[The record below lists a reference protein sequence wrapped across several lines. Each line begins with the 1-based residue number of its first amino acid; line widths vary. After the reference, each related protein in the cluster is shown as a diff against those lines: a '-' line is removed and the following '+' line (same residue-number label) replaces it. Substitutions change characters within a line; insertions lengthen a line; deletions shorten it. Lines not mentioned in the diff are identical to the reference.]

1 MTDIINTSDSRS
13 MLMSIAEA
21 AEYTKYT
28 VRYLYKLT
36 SERRIPYYKPMGGR
50 VFFKREDLDAFMMRG
65 RVAADYE
72 LEAEA
77 VRYVLNKAATDTRT
91 VNG

>member
-1 MTDIINTSDSRS
+1 MTESTTKSGS
-13 MLMSIAEA
+13 MPKLMGIAEA

-36 SERRIPYYKPMGGR
+36 SERRIPFYKPMGGR
-50 VFFKREDLDAFMMRG
+50 IFFKQEDLNAFMMRG
-65 RVAADYE
+65 RIAADYE

-77 VRYVLNKAATDTRT
+77 IECILNTGKR
-91 VNG
+91 